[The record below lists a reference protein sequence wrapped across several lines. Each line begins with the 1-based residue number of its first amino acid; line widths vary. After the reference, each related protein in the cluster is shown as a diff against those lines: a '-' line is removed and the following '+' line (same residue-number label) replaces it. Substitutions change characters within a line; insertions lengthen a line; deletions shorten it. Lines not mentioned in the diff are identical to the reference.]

1 MSSIIELRDVWQ
13 AKQRIKPII
22 ESSPLIYSRSLSERT
37 QSDIYL
43 KLENLNVSA
52 SFKVRGAANKI
63 LHLSKEER
71 ARGVITFS
79 TGNFGLSVAYVAK
92 RLGIKAVICI
102 SKRVPREKVDLLR
115 QSGAEI
121 IIKGESQDEAE
132 RECYKR
138 EQYTVIHPFDDTD
151 VIAGQGTIGLEIL
164 EDLPEV
170 DTVIGGLSGGGLH
183 SGLGL
188 VLKKSSTSIKLIGI
202 STEAGPTMYNSIQAG
217 KPVVVAEEDTLADS
231 LLGGIGRNNR
241 YTFSMVN
248 QFVDDIILVNETTI
262 ANGMRFMLQ
271 EQKMV
276 IEGAAGAGVGA
287 VLAGNLK
294 LGGTNVLLITGG
306 QVDPYIVMKLQNTE
320 ELRY

>member
-1 MSSIIELRDVWQ
+1 MESNVELRDVWQ

-22 ESSPLIYSRSLSERT
+22 ERSPLIYSRALSERT
-37 QSDIYL
+37 QSDIYF
-43 KLENLNVSA
+43 KLENLNVSG

-63 LHLSKEER
+63 LRLSKEER

-102 SKRVPREKVDLLR
+102 SRRVPQEKVELLR

-121 IIKGESQDEAE
+121 IIVGESQDDAE
-132 RECYKR
+132 RECYQR
-138 EQYTVIHPFDDTD
+138 EQYTVIHPFDDAD

-188 VLKKSSTSIKLIGI
+188 VLKKSSTSIRLIGV
-202 STEAGPTMYNSIQAG
+202 STEAGPTMYNSIQQG
-217 KPVVVAEEDTLADS
+217 KPVVVTEKDTLADS
-231 LLGGIGRNNR
+231 LLGGIGKNNR

-262 ANGMRFMLQ
+262 AHGMTFMLL
-271 EQKMV
+271 EQQMI

-287 VLAGNLK
+287 VLAGKLK
-294 LGGTNVLLITGG
+294 VGATNVLLITGG
-306 QVDPYIVMKLQNTE
+306 QVDPSVVLALLNTE
-320 ELRY
+320 K

>member
-217 KPVVVAEEDTLADS
+217 KPVVVTEEDTLADS

-306 QVDPYIVMKLQNTE
+306 QVDPSVVLGLLNTE
-320 ELRY
+320 EL